1 MSGVCG
7 LGPPAS
13 LPFGAKPPIR
23 LGPGREIFGARE
35 KFGGLEIP
43 GPPRN
48 PPPATEGGMNPPEGG
63 PMLGG
68 GPGGG
73 PGKAIAS
80 VPISSEMAPTTK
92 ADILSSFNSIVTEK
106 IQVVALMWCAAPRFL
121 ELMAGIHHPECD
133 SAIPK

>member
-1 MSGVCG
+1 MFGVRG
-7 LGPPAS
+7 LGPPPAS

-48 PPPATEGGMNPPEGG
+48 PPPATEGGMNPPG
-63 PMLGG
+63 PGPILGG

-73 PGKAIAS
+73 PGRAIAFVS
-80 VPISSEMAPTTK
+80 ISSGKAPTTK
-92 ADILSSFNSIVTEK
+92 ADILNNANFID
-106 IQVVALMWCAAPRFL
+106 Q
-121 ELMAGIHHPECD
+121 
-133 SAIPK
+133 